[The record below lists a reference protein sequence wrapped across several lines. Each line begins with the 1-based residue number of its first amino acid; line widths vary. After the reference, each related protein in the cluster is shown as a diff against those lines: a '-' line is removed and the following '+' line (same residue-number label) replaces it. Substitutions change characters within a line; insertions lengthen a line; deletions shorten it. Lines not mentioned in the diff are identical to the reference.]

1 MKRPVF
7 RFFYK
12 APVFAA
18 IAALAAVAGCQSV
31 PYQLK
36 VEQTPSTLLYSY
48 AIVNGMARGQLM
60 SGGMTLPQ
68 IIHIVTAD
76 RAALAAILFFR
87 DHPSNG
93 AFMAAG
99 QKVEDFLAVIDQPVG
114 LQSSVVVVPS
124 GPPLPLSQH

>member
-1 MKRPVF
+1 MMRPVF
-7 RFFYK
+7 RFFHK

-18 IAALAAVAGCQSV
+18 MAALAVVAGCQSV

-60 SGGMTLPQ
+60 SGTMTLPQ

-87 DHPSNG
+87 DHPDNDT
-93 AFMAAG
+93 FMAAG
-99 QKVEDFLAVIDQPVG
+99 RKVEDFLAVLDQPALPG
-114 LQSSVVVVPS
+114 GSVVMVPGVPS
-124 GPPLPLSQH
+124 PPLSQH